1 LFFQLT
7 GVYSLN
13 ETFSVNKRV
22 VNITNQIIPAIIIAA
37 VIIVAVVIIIP
48 ASMGGVW

>member
-1 LFFQLT
+1 
-7 GVYSLN
+7 
-13 ETFSVNKRV
+13 VNKRV
-22 VNITNQIIPAIIIAA
+22 VNITSQIIPAIIIAA